1 MKKRLTLTL
10 NPELSKNLVKT
21 KTDCLVLGVNDGGA
35 LNTFA
40 SDIDKAT
47 KGIIGKLR
55 KRGEFE
61 AKVGQTAY
69 IATNDGT
76 SAERIFLVGLGKSS
90 KKLSAEDLDK
100 ISSAITSVLTAKKS
114 SNGVVCLPDK
124 KFESENSSLNALL
137 QKLGTALES

>member
-47 KGIIGKLR
+47 NGIIGKLR

-76 SAERIFLVGLGKSS
+76 ITTLPPYNKAPYISQTLKS
-90 KKLSAEDLDK
+90 KQWLWN
-100 ISSAITSVLTAKKS
+100 IVQTS
-114 SNGVVCLPDK
+114 
-124 KFESENSSLNALL
+124 FSLNLNWNASLKKRRTIL
-137 QKLGTALES
+137 PCSTITPLGLPVVPEV